1 MSSSIV
7 LNSQNVVNTGS
18 GNNTLV
24 YQFPGSVNF
33 PNHEI
38 AVQSIAMYYSWQNV
52 NGTTLNNNK
61 FNYAWMGPTGI
72 TTVYNV
78 IIPAGMYELADINS
92 YLQYVFISNGQYL
105 IDSLGNNVYYAE
117 MVLNPNLY
125 AVQINTFAV
134 PTTLPIGY
142 TVPVARP
149 AAGISGWPGFPL
161 VSFNPIITILQ
172 NFNLLIGFAANF
184 TTSENVGVGTN
195 LSYLS
200 TSAPELQPNSS
211 IYFSMSNIT
220 NPYSNPSTIIFSLS
234 PNVNFGE
241 QIVEYPPQFAFNAL
255 TPGTYSQLRLQILG
269 IDKTPLQI
277 MDANMTIVLQIR
289 DSKSGVTSIMN
300 AIQGAK

>member
-7 LNSQNVVNTGS
+7 LNSQNVVNPGA

-24 YQFPGSVNF
+24 YQFPGSVSF

-38 AVQSIAMYYSWQNV
+38 AIQSIAMYYSWQNV
-52 NGTTLNNNK
+52 NGTTLANNK
-61 FNYAWMGPTGI
+61 FNYSWMGPTGV

-78 IIPAGMYELADINS
+78 VIPDGMYQLADINS

-134 PTTLPIGY
+134 PTALPTGY

-149 AAGISGWPGFPL
+149 AAGVAGWSGFPP
-161 VSFNPIITILQ
+161 VTFNPILTILQ
-172 NFNLLIGFAANF
+172 NFNSLIGFAANF
-184 TTSENVGVGTN
+184 TTSENVGGGTN
-195 LSYLS
+195 LSYVSS
-200 TSAPELQPNSS
+200 TAPEIQPNSS

-234 PNVNFGE
+234 PNVGFGE
-241 QIVEYPPQFAFNAL
+241 QISEYPPQFAWNLL

-277 MDANMTIVLQIR
+277 MDGNMTVVLQIR
-289 DSKSGVTSIMN
+289 DTKSGVSTIMN
-300 AIQGAK
+300 ALQGGK